1 MVAAKPM
8 FPPFSSSVFSVR
20 MALSSLVEK
29 LPPLAS
35 LWIAS
40 AKVSVMSV
48 EVSFTRAPA
57 AGLKTGAATLASTV
71 KVASAADPWLPAAS

>member
-1 MVAAKPM
+1 
-8 FPPFSSSVFSVR
+8 
-20 MALSSLVEK
+20 
-29 LPPLAS
+29 
-35 LWIAS
+35 
-40 AKVSVMSV
+40 MSV